1 MDGPFI
7 TDFRNGMPSHT
18 HSRPTGVADRA
29 SSGVL
34 DDAVG
39 ADRLFSVQPT
49 PSRARSVGSGWH
61 SALMESLP
69 ALNKLI
75 KRQNAVI
82 TRRQA
87 IECGVH
93 PNVLHRRV
101 RAGGPWQRILPGVY
115 LTVTGTPTLDQ
126 RDSAALLYAGSG
138 GTLTAAAALRRHGM
152 NGLPSDLVDVLVP
165 MSRRRRSTDFVVIRR
180 TSRLPPQVCYVG
192 CVQYAFAARAVAD
205 VVRDL
210 HDLAKVR
217 AIVAGAVQ
225 TRRCTIEQLEAELLA
240 GPVRGSALFRAAL
253 AEVSQGARSG
263 PEAELLDLIRRGRLP
278 VPMLNA
284 RLYVGGE
291 LIARPDVWWPNYAVA
306 IEVDSRQWHFSPDD
320 WERTMRRH
328 DRLTAL
334 GILVLHFTPRQI
346 RNEPDQ
352 VLAMIRTALASR
364 RGQQPQLGI
373 RTRPAA

>member
-1 MDGPFI
+1 
-7 TDFRNGMPSHT
+7 
-18 HSRPTGVADRA
+18 
-29 SSGVL
+29 
-34 DDAVG
+34 
-39 ADRLFSVQPT
+39 
-49 PSRARSVGSGWH
+49 
-61 SALMESLP
+61 MESLP

-205 VVRDL
+205 VARDL

-284 RLYVGGE
+284 RLYVGDE
-291 LIARPDVWWPNYAVA
+291 LIARPDVWWPSYAVA

-373 RTRPAA
+373 RTLPAA